1 MCSVLSASF
10 PQIWRVKLFCIPP
23 LALPLTIIHY
33 LSIVS
38 GNGVCMA
45 EQDKQKQPL
54 SAAERQRLFKE
65 RQREAGFR
73 HTTVWIHTETE
84 EEGRQAARDGK
95 PLKPMG
101 TKDPLS
107 WAAGWISEKG
117 KD

>member
-1 MCSVLSASF
+1 MSYEE
-10 PQIWRVKLFCIPP
+10 K
-23 LALPLTIIHY
+23 T
-33 LSIVS
+33 
-38 GNGVCMA
+38 
-45 EQDKQKQPL
+45 KQPL
-54 SAAERQRLFKE
+54 SAADRQRLFKE

-84 EEGRQAARDGK
+84 QEGRQAARDGK

-117 KD
+117 KQ